1 MYPDVSLFYPV
12 SLYAPQSQGRE
23 GLGGPGP
30 GSRLGKA
37 GGSGQAAGDPG
48 AGQLR
53 EGGCLPRTPLLCL
66 LAAFFATNLCTL
78 RL

>member
-1 MYPDVSLFYPV
+1 MYPDVALFYPV
-12 SLYAPQSQGRE
+12 SLYAPQSQGTE
-23 GLGGPGP
+23 GPARAHGSGRPGAADRRRGTPGP
-30 GSRLGKA
+30 
-37 GGSGQAAGDPG
+37 
-48 AGQLR
+48 GQLR

>member
-12 SLYAPQSQGRE
+12 SLYAPQSQGTE
-23 GLGGPGP
+23 GP
-30 GSRLGKA
+30 A